1 MFYAIV
7 HRTMPTLKRRLV
19 LANKRVLGALRSPE
33 ADTLAAREPTH
44 DGFASLHGAE
54 TCLVV
59 TYTKK
64 GKPIAQPVWPGHDTD
79 KLYVWTEE
87 HALKAKRVKN
97 NPEALVA
104 PCTFRGKPLGAPVAA
119 QGRILTT
126 EEERAHARARI
137 RENWGWKQKLFE
149 LTSRPITD
157 VVYLEFTPR

>member
-1 MFYAIV
+1 
-7 HRTMPTLKRRLV
+7 MPSLKRRLV

-33 ADTLAAREPTH
+33 ADTVATRPPTH
-44 DGFASLHGAE
+44 GSFTSLTGTE

-64 GKPIAQPVWPGHDTD
+64 GKPIAQPVWPGHEPD

-87 HALKAKRVKN
+87 NALKARRVKT
-97 NPEALVA
+97 NPEALIA
-104 PCTFRGKPLGAPVAA
+104 PCTFRGKPLGDPVAA

-126 EEERAHARARI
+126 DAERAHAREMI
-137 RENWGWKQKLFE
+137 RRNWGWKQKLFE